1 MDAAERERLGLNSSP
16 LVIQTTQELGL
27 QVPTG
32 LVLGELR
39 TSTDQ
44 ALVIDAG
51 ADGISLDR
59 YENENLQATN
69 VLETSV
75 VRSVL
80 QDGLTEQL

>member
-1 MDAAERERLGLNSSP
+1 MDAAERERLGLNSTP
-16 LVIQTTQELGL
+16 LVVQTTQEMGL

-32 LVLGELR
+32 LVLSELR

-59 YENENLQATN
+59 YENDDFQSTN